1 MIKFQEIVKDRE
13 PGVLQSMGSQ
23 RVRHG
28 FASEQQHKQTRS
40 CCCLV
45 PKSCLTLGPH
55 EVMLGLKR
63 SWPSPVASLTTRR
76 TSLQTITESM
86 KSVSWV
92 CCSLETDALKFR
104 NMNPQLGRLSCFHWR
119 TGHGIVHSS
128 PQEEKSFTSQIP
140 HVAVFSNRGITLMT
154 SWQNFYNQSSPSI

>member
-40 CCCLV
+40 CCCSV

-55 EVMLGLKR
+55 EVMLGLKG

-86 KSVSWV
+86 NSVSWV
-92 CCSLETDALKFR
+92 CCNLETDALKFR
-104 NMNPQLGRLSCFHWR
+104 NVNPHWVNSAVS
-119 TGHGIVHSS
+119 TGE
-128 PQEEKSFTSQIP
+128 PDMELC
-140 HVAVFSNRGITLMT
+140 TLHPKRK
-154 SWQNFYNQSSPSI
+154 SPSHPKSPTWLFFPTEELL